1 MIKAFGRLIFAV
13 LRVCY
18 YFVKE
23 KVFLIRPI
31 TKPGDSVVTEHIQ
44 L

>member
-1 MIKAFGRLIFAV
+1 MIKSFGRLIFAV

-23 KVFLIRPI
+23 NIFRIRPK
-31 TKPGDSVVTEHIQ
+31 TKPGDSVVTEHI
-44 L
+44 